1 MQEIWLTVKKYNCMQ
16 TKSEIRAIYKQK
28 RTNLDGLKIENLS
41 LDIANQLLQLPIWK
55 KNIFHIFLTLE
66 NQKEIDTSFI
76 INILMG
82 KDKEIVI
89 PKMNK
94 NHTLSHFLLTDNTKL
109 LPNNYGIPE
118 PINGISISANALEVV
133 FVPLLAYDNIGNRI
147 GYGKGFYDQFLK
159 ECKPDVIKIGLSFF
173 EPELPFECVENHD
186 VKLDYVVTPFMI
198 EKFTNS
204 LIN

>member
-1 MQEIWLTVKKYNCMQ
+1 MQ

-28 RTNLDGLKIENLS
+28 RTNLEGLNIENLS
-41 LDIANQLLQLPIWK
+41 LDIANQLLQIPIWN
-55 KNIFHIFLTLE
+55 KNIFHIFLSIE

-94 NHTLSHFLLTDNTKL
+94 DHTLSHYLLTDNTKFSL
-109 LPNNYGIPE
+109 NNYGIPE
-118 PINGISISANALEVV
+118 PINGISVSANVIEVV
-133 FVPLLAYDNIGNRI
+133 FVPLLAYDNLGNRI
-147 GYGKGFYDQFLK
+147 GYGKGFYDQFLN

-173 EPELPFECVENHD
+173 EPELPFECVEKHD
-186 VKLDYVVTPFMI
+186 VKLDYVVTPLMI
-198 EKFTNS
+198 EKFTN
-204 LIN
+204 